1 MRKYVKQNLISL
13 TDTLL
18 EAHENIQSFI
28 SSNDINDACILLAD
42 CQGCAESMYDTIEES
57 EGSNISTLSI
67 ISEYHEE
74 LFNLYQQINSDEN
87 NTSSKLSLINELLNQ
102 IMSSILNDIPLKF
115 EIVFLPYNASM
126 WDSFDSIY
134 DAAMDDSRCNV
145 KVIPIPYYDK
155 NPDGSFATF
164 HYEGDLY
171 PKHIEITN
179 YNEYDLEINRP
190 DVIYIHN
197 PYDAAN
203 TITSVDPAYY
213 SKVLKKNTD
222 MLVYVPYHISGIA
235 GNYNS
240 VINNIMPAFL
250 YVNKM
255 IVQSKSMEEYYKY
268 GGIPQNRL
276 LTLGSPKIDFI
287 INKLFGTCIPES
299 WNITSTY
306 KKVIL
311 VNTSVSRV
319 ICDGSWID
327 SLRELFRKAEYYD
340 IHMIWRPHPLLEST
354 LERYHPEL
362 KAKYNM
368 FINYISNT
376 NHITLDKEP
385 LAYAAIEVSDA
396 LISDYSSILFQYI
409 PTGKPALMTE
419 NSSSGRNN
427 EVVCYDYFSSYFT
440 HDDISIDDFLSMV
453 LSNDDPQRNERI
465 SAFTSSIANSSGTC
479 GQNIHNSI
487 IHLLIKR

>member
-1 MRKYVKQNLISL
+1 MRKYVKQNLINL

-18 EAHENIQSFI
+18 EAHEDIQFYI
-28 SSNDINDACILLAD
+28 SSNNVNDACNLLAD
-42 CQGCAESMYDTIEES
+42 CQGCAESIYDTIEES
-57 EGSNISTLSI
+57 EGSNILTLSI

-74 LFNLYQQINSDEN
+74 LFNLYQQISSDEN
-87 NTSSKLSLINELLNQ
+87 ITTPKVSCINELLNQ
-102 IMSSILNDIPLKF
+102 IKSSILNDIPIKF

-134 DAAMDDSRCNV
+134 DAAMDDPRCNV
-145 KVIPIPYYDK
+145 RVIPIPYYDK
-155 NPDGSFATF
+155 NPDGSFANF

-171 PKHIEITN
+171 PKHIEITD
-179 YNEYDLEINRP
+179 YKEYDLEANRP

-203 TITSVDPAYY
+203 TVTSVDPAYY
-213 SKVLKKNTD
+213 SKVLRKYTD

-235 GNYNS
+235 GNYES

-268 GGIPQNRL
+268 GGMPQSRL

-287 INKLFGTCIPES
+287 INKLSDTNIPES
-299 WNITSTY
+299 WDFTSTY

-327 SLRELFRKAEYYD
+327 SLSELFKKAEYYN
-340 IHMIWRPHPLLEST
+340 IHIIWRPHPLLEST

-362 KAKYNM
+362 KIKYNT
-368 FINYISNT
+368 FINYISST
-376 NHITLDKEP
+376 SHITLDKEP
-385 LAYAAIEVSDA
+385 LAYASIKISDA

-409 PTGKPALMTE
+409 PTKKPVLMIE
-419 NSSSGRNN
+419 SSSSGRNN

-440 HDDISIDDFLSMV
+440 HDNVSIDNFFDMV
-453 LSNDDPQRNERI
+453 LSNKDPQKNERI
-465 SAFTSSIANSSGTC
+465 NAFISSISNSDGTC
-479 GQNIHNSI
+479 GKNVHHSI
-487 IHLLIKR
+487 TKQLL